1 MKKITSLVLSF
12 CMIFILGINKKSYAN
27 STDMQA
33 AWITTVYNADWPS
46 VKNNPTKQ
54 KEEMIKILDTLK
66 DTGIDTVMFQA
77 RTEGDALYKSKINPW
92 SKVLTGIQ
100 GKDPGYDPLEFVI
113 EEAHKRGMKIH
124 VWLNPYRGTT
134 SGTDINSLSTN
145 HQLRKNPSWKL
156 EHDGRLYFNPELP
169 EVKQYIVDTVA
180 EIVSN
185 YNIDGIHFDDYFYPS
200 KYPLT
205 NGDRDGVEA
214 NTRRNHITEMIK
226 QVKAKI
232 KSIKPYIEFGVSP
245 SGIWKNK
252 SSDALGSNTKGNESY
267 YSDFA
272 DTRMWVKNNLVDYI
286 VPQLYWEAGNTYADY
301 ETLVKWWS
309 DVAKGTNVDLYIGQ
323 GIYKDVVANQIDTQL
338 AINKKYS
345 SVKGSIYYTTEDI
358 MSNIGDCRN
367 KIKKFLIENK
377 IPQDIKGHWAYDS
390 IKQFIEKG
398 YINGYE
404 DKTFKPNNSITRAEF
419 VKIINK
425 VFNFT
430 EQGKENF
437 KDIEIGAW
445 YYADICIGVNAGY
458 INGYED
464 GTFRPNEAITREEA
478 ASIISTI
485 TNLYGNS
492 NLKFVDDN
500 KIASWAKSSVYA
512 LAEAKIMTGYEDNTF
527 RPKNK
532 ITRAE
537 AVATLSRIEY

>member
-286 VPQLYWEAGNTYADY
+286 VPQLYWEAGNTYSDY
-301 ETLVKWWS
+301 ETLVKLWS

-419 VKIINK
+419 VRIVNK

>member
-1 MKKITSLVLSF
+1 MKRIVSLLLSF
-12 CMIFILGINKKSYAN
+12 CMIFILGVNKNSYAS

-66 DTGIDTVMFQA
+66 DMGIDTVMFQA

-92 SKVLTGIQ
+92 SKVLTGTQ

-113 EEAHKRGMKIH
+113 EEAHKRGMKVH
-124 VWLNPYRGTT
+124 AWLNPYRGTT
-134 SGTDINSLSTN
+134 SGTDINALSTN
-145 HQLRKNPSWKL
+145 HQLRKNLSWKL

-185 YNIDGIHFDDYFYPS
+185 YNVDGIHFDDYFYPS

-205 NGDRDGVEA
+205 NGDRDGDEA
-214 NTRRNHITEMIK
+214 NARRNHITEMIK
-226 QVKAKI
+226 QVKSKI
-232 KSIKPYIEFGVSP
+232 KSIKPYVEFGISP

-252 SSDALGSNTKGNESY
+252 SSDALGSNTRGNESY

-286 VPQLYWEAGNTYADY
+286 VPQLYWEIGNTYADY

-309 DVAKGTNVDLYIGQ
+309 DVVKGTNVDLYIGQ
-323 GIYKDVVANQIDTQL
+323 GIYKDEVANQIDTQL

-345 SVKGSIYYTTEDI
+345 SVKGSVYYTTEDI
-358 MSNIGDCRN
+358 MNNIGDCRN
-367 KIKKFLIENK
+367 KIKNFLIENK

-398 YINGYE
+398 YISGYE

-419 VKIINK
+419 VKIVNK

-437 KDIEIGAW
+437 KDIESDKW
-445 YYADICIGVNAGY
+445 YYEDICIGVRAGY

-464 GTFRPNEAITREEA
+464 GTFRPNEPISREEA

-485 TNLYGNS
+485 TNLSGNS
-492 NLKFVDDN
+492 SLKFVDDN
-500 KIASWAKSSVYA
+500 KIGAWAKSSVYA
-512 LAEAKIMTGYEDNTF
+512 LAENKIMTGYEDNTF

-537 AVATLSRIEY
+537 AVATLSRVK

>member
-12 CMIFILGINKKSYAN
+12 CMIFIIGINKNSYAA

-54 KEEMIKILDTLK
+54 KEEMIKILDILK
-66 DTGIDTVMFQA
+66 DMGIDTVMFQA

-92 SKVLTGIQ
+92 SKVLTGTQ
-100 GKDPGYDPLEFVI
+100 GKDPGYDPLAFVI
-113 EEAHKRGMKIH
+113 EEAHKREMKVH
-124 VWLNPYRGTT
+124 AWLNPYRGTT
-134 SGTDINSLSTN
+134 SGTDINVLSTN

-169 EVKQYIVDTVA
+169 EVKQHIVDTVA

-185 YNIDGIHFDDYFYPS
+185 YNIDGVHFDDYFYPS

-205 NGDRDGVEA
+205 NGDRDGAEA
-214 NTRRNHITEMIK
+214 NARRNHITEMIK
-226 QVKAKI
+226 QVKSKI
-232 KSIKPYIEFGVSP
+232 KSIKSSVEFGVSP

-252 SSDALGSNTKGNESY
+252 SSDVLGSNTKGNESY

-286 VPQLYWEAGNTYADY
+286 VPQLYWETGNNAADY

-323 GIYKDVVANQIDTQL
+323 GIYKDVVASQIDTQL
-338 AINKKYS
+338 AINQKYS
-345 SVKGSIYYTTEDI
+345 SVKGSVYYTTEDI
-358 MSNIGDCRN
+358 MSNRSDCRN
-367 KIKKFLIENK
+367 KIKNFLKENQ

-398 YINGYE
+398 YISGYE

-419 VKIINK
+419 VKIVNK

-430 EQGKENF
+430 EQDGENF
-437 KDIEIGAW
+437 KDIEPGTW
-445 YYADICIGVNAGY
+445 YYEDICIGVRAGY
-458 INGYED
+458 INGYQDE
-464 GTFRPNEAITREEA
+464 TFRPNEPISREEA

-485 TNLYGNS
+485 TKLYGKS
-492 NLKFVDDN
+492 SLKFIDDN
-500 KIASWAKSSVYA
+500 KIGLWAKESVYG
-512 LAEAKIMTGYEDNTF
+512 LVENNIMSGYEDNTF

-537 AVATLSRIEY
+537 AVATLSRVK

>member
-1 MKKITSLVLSF
+1 MKKIISLLLSF
-12 CMIFILGINKKSYAN
+12 CMIFIMGINKNSYAD

-77 RTEGDALYKSKINPW
+77 RTEGDALYESKINPW
-92 SKVLTGIQ
+92 SKVLTGTQ

-113 EEAHKRGMKIH
+113 EEAHKRGMKVH

-134 SGTDINSLSTN
+134 SGTDINALSTN

-169 EVKQYIVDTVA
+169 EVKQHIVDTVA

-205 NGDRDGVEA
+205 NGDRDGAEGNA
-214 NTRRNHITEMIK
+214 RRNHITEMIK
-226 QVKAKI
+226 QVKSKI
-232 KSIKPYIEFGVSP
+232 KSIKPSVEFGVSP

-252 SSDALGSNTKGNESY
+252 SSDTLGSDTKGNESY

-286 VPQLYWEAGNTYADY
+286 VPQLYWEIGNTYADY

-323 GIYKDVVANQIDTQL
+323 GIYKDVVASQIDTQL
-338 AINKKYS
+338 AINQKYS
-345 SVKGSIYYTTEDI
+345 SVKGSVYYTTEDI
-358 MSNIGDCRN
+358 MSNRGDCRN
-367 KIKKFLIENK
+367 KIKNFLKENQML
-377 IPQDIKGHWAYDS
+377 QDIKGHWAYDS

-398 YINGYE
+398 YISGYE

-419 VKIINK
+419 VKIVNK

-437 KDIEIGAW
+437 KDIEPGTW
-445 YYADICIGVNAGY
+445 YYEDICIGVRAGY

-464 GTFRPNEAITREEA
+464 GTFRPNELITREEA

-485 TNLYGNS
+485 TNLYGKS
-492 NLKFVDDN
+492 SLKFVDDN

-512 LAEAKIMTGYEDNTF
+512 LAENKIMTGYEDKTF

-537 AVATLSRIEY
+537 AVVTLSRCN

>member
-27 STDMQA
+27 NTDMQA

-419 VKIINK
+419 VRIVNK

>member
-419 VKIINK
+419 VRIVNK

>member
-12 CMIFILGINKKSYAN
+12 CMIFIIGINKNSYAA

-66 DTGIDTVMFQA
+66 DMGIDTVMFQA

-92 SKVLTGIQ
+92 SKVLTGTQ
-100 GKDPGYDPLEFVI
+100 GKDPGYDPLAFVI
-113 EEAHKRGMKIH
+113 EEAHKREMKVH
-124 VWLNPYRGTT
+124 AWLNPYRGTT
-134 SGTDINSLSTN
+134 SGTDINVLSTN

-169 EVKQYIVDTVA
+169 EVKQHIVDTVA

-185 YNIDGIHFDDYFYPS
+185 YNIDGVHFDDYFYPS

-205 NGDRDGVEA
+205 NGDRDGAEA
-214 NTRRNHITEMIK
+214 NARRNHITEMIK
-226 QVKAKI
+226 QVKSKI
-232 KSIKPYIEFGVSP
+232 KSIKPSVEFGVSP

-252 SSDALGSNTKGNESY
+252 SSDVLGSNTKGNESY

-286 VPQLYWEAGNTYADY
+286 VPQLYWETGNNAADY

-323 GIYKDVVANQIDTQL
+323 GIYKDVVASQIDTQL
-338 AINKKYS
+338 AINQKYS
-345 SVKGSIYYTTEDI
+345 SVKGSVYYTTEDI
-358 MSNIGDCRN
+358 MSNRSDCRN
-367 KIKKFLIENK
+367 KIKNFLKENQ

-398 YINGYE
+398 YISGYE

-419 VKIINK
+419 VKIVNK

-430 EQGKENF
+430 EQDGENF
-437 KDIEIGAW
+437 KDIEPGTW
-445 YYADICIGVNAGY
+445 YYEDICIGVRAGY
-458 INGYED
+458 INGYQDE
-464 GTFRPNEAITREEA
+464 TFRPNEPISREEA

-485 TNLYGNS
+485 TKLYGKS
-492 NLKFVDDN
+492 SLKFIDDN
-500 KIASWAKSSVYA
+500 KIGLWAKESVYG
-512 LAEAKIMTGYEDNTF
+512 LVENNIMSGYEDNTF

-537 AVATLSRIEY
+537 AVATLSRVK

>member
-1 MKKITSLVLSF
+1 MKKIISLLLSF
-12 CMIFILGINKKSYAN
+12 CMIFIMGINKNSYAD

-66 DTGIDTVMFQA
+66 DMGIDTVMFQA

-92 SKVLTGIQ
+92 SKVLTGTQ

-113 EEAHKRGMKIH
+113 EEAHKRGMKVH
-124 VWLNPYRGTT
+124 AWLNPYRGTT
-134 SGTDINSLSTN
+134 SGADINALSTN

-169 EVKQYIVDTVA
+169 EVKQYIIDTVA

-185 YNIDGIHFDDYFYPS
+185 YNVDGIHFDDYFYPS

-205 NGDRDGVEA
+205 NGDRDGDEA
-214 NTRRNHITEMIK
+214 NARRNHITEMIK
-226 QVKAKI
+226 QVRAKI
-232 KSIKPYIEFGVSP
+232 KSIKHYVEFGVSP

-286 VPQLYWEAGNTYADY
+286 VPQLYWEIGNTYADY

-309 DVAKGTNVDLYIGQ
+309 DVVKGTNVDLYIGQ
-323 GIYKDVVANQIDTQL
+323 GIYKGEVANQIDTQL

-345 SVKGSIYYTTEDI
+345 SVKGSVYYTTEDI
-358 MSNIGDCRN
+358 MNNIGDCRN
-367 KIKKFLIENK
+367 KIKNFLIENK

-398 YINGYE
+398 YISGYE

-419 VKIINK
+419 VKIVNK

-430 EQGKENF
+430 EQGGENF
-437 KDIEIGAW
+437 KDIEPGKW
-445 YYADICIGVNAGY
+445 YYEDICIGVRVGY

-464 GTFRPNEAITREEA
+464 GTFRPNEPISREEA

-485 TNLYGNS
+485 TNLSGNS
-492 NLKFVDDN
+492 SLKFVDDN
-500 KIASWAKSSVYA
+500 KIGAWAKSSVYA
-512 LAEAKIMTGYEDNTF
+512 LAENKIMTGYEDNTF

-537 AVATLSRIEY
+537 AVATLSRVK

>member
-12 CMIFILGINKKSYAN
+12 CMIFMLGVNKKLYAD
-27 STDMQA
+27 STDIQA
-33 AWITTVYNADWPS
+33 AWITTVYNSDWPS
-46 VKNNPTKQ
+46 VKNSPEKQ

-92 SKVLTGIQ
+92 SKVLTGTQ

-113 EEAHKRGMKIH
+113 KEAHKRGMKVH
-124 VWLNPYRGTT
+124 AWLNPYRGTT
-134 SGTDINSLSTN
+134 SGTDINKLSID

-169 EVKQYIVDTVA
+169 KVKQYIVDTVA
-180 EIVSN
+180 EIVTN
-185 YNIDGIHFDDYFYPS
+185 YDVDGIHFDDYFYPS

-205 NGDRDGVEA
+205 TGDRDGVEA
-214 NTRRNHITEMIK
+214 NARRNHITEMIK
-226 QVKAKI
+226 QVRSKI
-232 KSIKPYIEFGVSP
+232 KSIKPSVEFGVSP

-252 SSDALGSNTKGNESY
+252 SSDVLGSNTKGNESY

-286 VPQLYWEAGNTYADY
+286 VPQLYWETGNTAADY

-309 DVAKGTNVDLYIGQ
+309 DVVKGTNVDLYIGQ

-345 SVKGSIYYTTEDI
+345 SVKGSVYYTTEDI
-358 MSNIGDCRN
+358 MNNRGDCRN
-367 KIKKFLIENK
+367 KIRNFLTENK
-377 IPQDIKGHWAYDS
+377 IPQDIKNHWAYDS
-390 IKQFIEKG
+390 IKKFIEKGYISGYEDKTFRPDNSITRAEFVKIVNKVFNFTAQGKENFKDVESNSWYYQDICIGLKSG

-404 DKTFKPNNSITRAEF
+404 DKTFRPNN
-419 VKIINK
+419 
-425 VFNFT
+425 
-430 EQGKENF
+430 
-437 KDIEIGAW
+437 
-445 YYADICIGVNAGY
+445 
-458 INGYED
+458 
-464 GTFRPNEAITREEA
+464 PITREEV
-478 ASIISTI
+478 ASIITNI
-485 TNLYGNS
+485 TNLSTNS
-492 NLKFVDDN
+492 NFKFVDDN
-500 KIASWAKSSVYA
+500 QISNWAKPSVYA
-512 LAEAKIMTGYEDNTF
+512 LAKNKIMAGYEDNTF

-537 AVATLSRIEY
+537 AVATLNRVK